1 MKILIFVKLKKAFYI
16 LFSFYF
22 ISLAMIPCGDKDD
35 CNEMKHEQT
44 AQNNGGEQH
53 SDEAC
58 TPFCVCSCCATHF
71 VVKPFQSIQTQIA
84 VINTV
89 FTVHSESETSTA
101 VIPVWQPPKLA

>member
-1 MKILIFVKLKKAFYI
+1 M
-16 LFSFYF
+16 
-22 ISLAMIPCGDKDD
+22 PCVDKDD
-35 CNEMKHEQT
+35 CNELKHEQT
-44 AQNNGGEQH
+44 SQNAADHQ
-53 SDEAC
+53 DEVC

-89 FTVHSESETSTA
+89 YTVHPESETSTA

>member
-1 MKILIFVKLKKAFYI
+1 MKKAFYI
-16 LFSFYF
+16 LFCFYF
-22 ISLAMIPCGDKDD
+22 ISLAVMPCGDKDD
-35 CNEMKHEQT
+35 CNELKHEQT
-44 AQNNGGEQH
+44 SQNSGDHQ
-53 SDEAC
+53 DEVC

-89 FTVHSESETSTA
+89 YTVHPESETSTA